1 MGEIYVEDGCKRVEF
16 EDGRR
21 KSIKRK
27 DINELR
33 AYLTKKKVK
42 DGNDDKYLRTL
53 KEYLEDFLKA
63 KGDDKEE
70 MLKALVEYLI
80 AGQDNQDFYDKFRDN
95 LRKKKKRAQKKKV
108 QTRKLNAEEEVN
120 EAGKRA
126 HKLFPKVLT

>member
-53 KEYLEDFLKA
+53 KEHLEDFLKA

-108 QTRKLNAEEEVN
+108 QTRNLNAEEKVSRV
-120 EAGKRA
+120 GKLA
-126 HKLFPKVLT
+126 HKRFPM

>member
-63 KGDDKEE
+63 KGDDKED

-120 EAGKRA
+120 EAGNRV
-126 HKLFPKVLT
+126 HKLFPK

>member
-95 LRKKKKRAQKKKV
+95 LRKKKKRAQKKRI
-108 QTRKLNAEEEVN
+108 QRRELNANEERIEI
-120 EAGKRA
+120 GKIA
-126 HKLFPKVLT
+126 HALFPK

>member
-21 KSIKRK
+21 KSIKRN

-70 MLKALVEYLI
+70 MLKVLVEYLI

-108 QTRKLNAEEEVN
+108 QTQKLNAEEKVS
-120 EAGKRA
+120 EAGKLA
-126 HKLFPKVLT
+126 HKLFP

>member
-21 KSIKRK
+21 KSIKRR

-63 KGDDKEE
+63 KGDDKED

-108 QTRKLNAEEEVN
+108 QTRKLNAEEKVSK
-120 EAGKRA
+120 AGKRA
-126 HKLFPKVLT
+126 HKLFPK

>member
-21 KSIKRK
+21 KSIKRN

-70 MLKALVEYLI
+70 MLKVLVEYLI

-108 QTRKLNAEEEVN
+108 RTRNLNAEEKVSR
-120 EAGKRA
+120 AGKLA
-126 HKLFPKVLT
+126 HKRFPM

>member
-1 MGEIYVEDGCKRVEF
+1 MGEIYVEGSCKRVEF

-21 KSIKRK
+21 KSIKRQ

-33 AYLTKKKVK
+33 DYLTKKKVK

-63 KGDDKEE
+63 KGDDKED

-108 QTRKLNAEEEVN
+108 QTRKLNAEEKLN
-120 EAGKRA
+120 EAGRLLHKR
-126 HKLFPKVLT
+126 FPT

>member
-63 KGDDKEE
+63 KGDDKED

-108 QTRKLNAEEEVN
+108 QTRKLNVEEEVN
-120 EAGKRA
+120 EAGNRA
-126 HKLFPKVLT
+126 HRLFP